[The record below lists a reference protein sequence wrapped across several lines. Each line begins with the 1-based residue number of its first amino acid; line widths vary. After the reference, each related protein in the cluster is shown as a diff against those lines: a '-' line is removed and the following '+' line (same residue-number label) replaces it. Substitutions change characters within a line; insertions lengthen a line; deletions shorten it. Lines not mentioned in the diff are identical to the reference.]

1 MGRSKIA
8 YSKKRKKH
16 SLSFDDV
23 KYGKIKRRAKHH
35 NKSVSRFIEAK
46 ALDE

>member
-1 MGRSKIA
+1 MGRTKIA

-23 KYGKIKRRAKHH
+23 KYGKIQKRAKSHK
-35 NKSVSRFIEAK
+35 KSVSRFIEAK